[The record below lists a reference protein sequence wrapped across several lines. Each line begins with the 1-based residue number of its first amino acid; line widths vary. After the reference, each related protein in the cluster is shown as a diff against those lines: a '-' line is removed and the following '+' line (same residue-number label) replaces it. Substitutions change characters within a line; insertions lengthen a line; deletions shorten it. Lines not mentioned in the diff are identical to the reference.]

1 MAWDRS
7 SVWKTRGPRI
17 KWPLARTVD
26 WGSVPL
32 SLQFSVRG
40 AVDYWLTMSGRD
52 GKGSVRGDKSMFG
65 GDRSGMVSIDPAVAF
80 TIWPRGPIAWPY
92 ALDFHSDTFDH
103 EITEEPFYDPSED
116 WAEFSEWRGGV
127 PRPRKTRYHS
137 SFVRPFPRYVGP
149 GGGQEKDLEP
159 GPYPG
164 VGHSPVF
171 PYDEGLREHLNLT
184 PQQMVDRWG
193 TRGSSQAGR
202 ITQWREA
209 QMNKI
214 YDGMERYIASI
225 IGKHMRGMRKLAKLG
240 SGTFATAFMAF
251 RDDWNSGKVLKITS
265 DSVDIVA
272 CHRIAGVRLKNVV
285 YVKKSG
291 IIPGLRFWN
300 QWYGQ
305 YLGFMGFMVVQELM
319 PIEQAPLWA
328 DLGWSQNRVGNH
340 LMFSASGSGTKRAA
354 EGIISKIYA
363 EVKIAKKKAE
373 GLWAEGEFNHTFRLR
388 EAIKMNLDI
397 AHGMEQLIP
406 YKVYATDLHQ
416 ENVGYDPVSKQYKL
430 MDIGLSL
437 SDEIDTER
445 EPGGGSLHE
454 LVLGEGK
461 KVFLENQRESAW
473 LKATRQIERGM
484 I

>member
-40 AVDYWLTMSGRD
+40 AVDFWLKMSGRS
-52 GKGSVRGDKSMFG
+52 GEGSVRGD
-65 GDRSGMVSIDPAVAF
+65 DRSGMVSIDPRVAF
-80 TIWPRGPIAWPY
+80 IIWPRGPIAWPY

-137 SFVRPFPRYVGP
+137 SFVRPFPRYIPLDSGL
-149 GGGQEKDLEP
+149 EMDLEP

-164 VGHSPVF
+164 VGRSPVF
-171 PYDEGLREHLNLT
+171 PHRKVREHLNLT

-193 TRGSSQAGR
+193 TRGS

-209 QMNKI
+209 QLNKI
-214 YDGMERYIASI
+214 YDGMESYIASI

-251 RDDWNSGKVLKITS
+251 RDDWNSGKVLKLTS

-272 CHRIAGVRLKNVV
+272 CHRIEGVKLKNVV

-300 QWYGQ
+300 QMVWEISRLHGLYGST
-305 YLGFMGFMVVQELM
+305 G
-319 PIEQAPLWA
+319 A
-328 DLGWSQNRVGNH
+328 
-340 LMFSASGSGTKRAA
+340 
-354 EGIISKIYA
+354 YA
-363 EVKIAKKKAE
+363 
-373 GLWAEGEFNHTFRLR
+373 H
-388 EAIKMNLDI
+388 
-397 AHGMEQLIP
+397 
-406 YKVYATDLHQ
+406 
-416 ENVGYDPVSKQYKL
+416 
-430 MDIGLSL
+430 
-437 SDEIDTER
+437 
-445 EPGGGSLHE
+445 
-454 LVLGEGK
+454 
-461 KVFLENQRESAW
+461 
-473 LKATRQIERGM
+473 
-484 I
+484 